1 MYTRSGL
8 VPGKTKAKAKVRT
21 SSAQSAEPAAASDTA
36 AAETVEGDCDQLE
49 QEKAK
54 GEDDA
59 DANDFESFSPSDSHE
74 LMDSRAGAIKSW
86 TGVFPA
92 SGRPVSSP
100 MKGVHHS
107 GTRFFTSTQ
116 AFEDWIMTRESKW
129 KRQQVKRAQDMRRDR
144 VKAQSRKASKDSL
157 ILSMSECRQSSAAT
171 KNLAGPVPGLSG
183 SLFAK
188 RPQTGP
194 STSGLSG
201 QRHLNKDSLPGGG
214 RSGIQRPST
223 GPGKSES

>member
-1 MYTRSGL
+1 MYARSGL
-8 VPGKTKAKAKVRT
+8 VPGKTTAKVRT
-21 SSAQSAEPAAASDTA
+21 YSAQSAEPAAAGDTA
-36 AAETVEGDCDQLE
+36 AAETVEGDREQLE
-49 QEKAK
+49 QETAQ
-54 GEDDA
+54 GEADA

-74 LMDSRAGAIKSW
+74 LMESRPAGAIKSW

-100 MKGVHHS
+100 MKGVHQS

-144 VKAQSRKASKDSL
+144 VKAQSRKTSKDRL
-157 ILSMSECRQSSAAT
+157 IKSTSESRQSSAAT
-171 KNLAGPVPGLSG
+171 RNLAGPVPGLSG

-194 STSGLSG
+194 STSGLSS
-201 QRHLNKDSLPGGG
+201 QRHLSKDSLPGCG
-214 RSGIQRPST
+214 RSWIQRPST
-223 GPGKSES
+223 ELGKGEL